1 MVYFNQR
8 AATPRTAAEAEQW
21 QRVLAFRERFP
32 QEGLWWPYRG
42 KTNFERKVRQH
53 LTRFLQDTVFREAT
67 AAGTPRAA
75 APRGGRTT
83 ARLKGSG
90 AMAQGRGAT
99 AAGQG
104 GVAVGGNMQG
114 NIVVAGSQTTVHVH
128 AADPAQS
135 GDAVRQRYLVHLHR
149 FCQALPLAS
158 LGADPSAEQDLTLD
172 DVYIDLHT
180 TTAVQQTTGQRRR
193 ASALETDAHPLT
205 AMEAFAQCPRL
216 VLLGDPGSGKS
227 TFVRKILAWVAA
239 AHLDKVSMPPGCTAD
254 LLPVLITLRDL
265 APALAVL
272 GALGLDILSEAR
284 RRRVL
289 VETVRNW
296 VVTDL
301 ERYEASEFRDAMRD
315 ALSGGRCLLVLD
327 GLEHLTPC
335 GRTVLVDRRYDV
347 ITMGTAQD
355 NKRIP
360 RALRGC
366 RLPSA

>member
-1 MVYFNQR
+1 
-8 AATPRTAAEAEQW
+8 
-21 QRVLAFRERFP
+21 
-32 QEGLWWPYRG
+32 
-42 KTNFERKVRQH
+42 
-53 LTRFLQDTVFREAT
+53 
-67 AAGTPRAA
+67 
-75 APRGGRTT
+75 
-83 ARLKGSG
+83 
-90 AMAQGRGAT
+90 
-99 AAGQG
+99 
-104 GVAVGGNMQG
+104 
-114 NIVVAGSQTTVHVH
+114 
-128 AADPAQS
+128 
-135 GDAVRQRYLVHLHR
+135 
-149 FCQALPLAS
+149 
-158 LGADPSAEQDLTLD
+158 
-172 DVYIDLHT
+172 
-180 TTAVQQTTGQRRR
+180 
-193 ASALETDAHPLT
+193 
-205 AMEAFAQCPRL
+205 MEAFAQCPRL